1 VNHATET
8 PNVLVDQSGGTGIV
22 TAMNRILLNR
32 QSCTLLACLPLLLT
46 ACSRENESTVVPAT
60 DASQP
65 AVDPDTQAASPAV
78 RPPDAQP
85 PTAVAVP
92 MNDPVAAL
100 SALTQAVRKF
110 AFEKRQ
116 VPANLEELATAGYV
130 QRLPQPPAGKKFVID
145 KKRMVVELTNQ

>member
-1 VNHATET
+1 MSHAAATA
-8 PNVLVDQSGGTGIV
+8 NVLIDKSGGTGSV
-22 TAMNRILLNR
+22 GAMNRILLNR
-32 QSCTLLACLPLLLT
+32 PSFAVLACIPLLLT

-65 AVDPDTQAASPAV
+65 AVDLDTQAAPPAV

-116 VPANLEELATAGYV
+116 V
-130 QRLPQPPAGKKFVID
+130 
-145 KKRMVVELTNQ
+145 